1 MLFLKKL
8 KLKRMIKE
16 KNRLSNFAYKESQIS
31 KRRGDMAYQ
40 LLDNLETKIEKLR
53 NEIND

>member
-1 MLFLKKL
+1 MLFLKKM